1 MFATKKTK
9 IRRHLAQKAE
19 GEKSAFDLLL
29 TDYLDGTI
37 KEDLSSAGISNISIY
52 IDWLDSMKCIG
63 IQGRYKEYYMDLQ
76 IYQEDFS
83 LSFDTDEPDEDIEYP
98 LESKEQ
104 LYRVLSDTVKTL
116 K

>member
-1 MFATKKTK
+1 
-9 IRRHLAQKAE
+9 
-19 GEKSAFDLLL
+19 
-29 TDYLDGTI
+29 
-37 KEDLSSAGISNISIY
+37 
-52 IDWLDSMKCIG
+52 
-63 IQGRYKEYYMDLQ
+63 MDLQ

-83 LSFDTDEPDEDIEYP
+83 LSFDQDEPDEDIEYP